1 MVRVCECDRSN
12 MGTPAVDSAGTPTSP
27 MKHSFNVQSDSSDSD
42 DEVTVPS
49 TFSRKISTNKRLDKS
64 VSSVDTRL
72 LGVDYYRI
80 YLLLNYYH
88 GVKLLRARSFYP

>member
-1 MVRVCECDRSN
+1 MVRVCECDRNN

-64 VSSVDTRL
+64 VSSVD
-72 LGVDYYRI
+72 
-80 YLLLNYYH
+80 YH
-88 GVKLLRARSFYP
+88 GVKLVRARSFYP

>member
-1 MVRVCECDRSN
+1 MCECDRNN

-64 VSSVDTRL
+64 VSSVDYLSISYLITTMEL
-72 LGVDYYRI
+72 GQLELGVFI
-80 YLLLNYYH
+80 L
-88 GVKLLRARSFYP
+88 KLLC

>member
-1 MVRVCECDRSN
+1 MCECDRNN

-64 VSSVDTRL
+64 VSSS
-72 LGVDYYRI
+72 VDYYLSLT
-80 YLLLNYYH
+80 YLITTMEL
-88 GVKLLRARSFYP
+88 S

>member
-1 MVRVCECDRSN
+1 MVSVRECDRNN

-64 VSSVDTRL
+64 VSGSVD
-72 LGVDYYRI
+72 YI
-80 YLLLNYYH
+80 YLLLILNKYH
-88 GVKLLRARSFYP
+88 GVKLVRARSVYP